1 MIDRYTRP
9 EMGRIW
15 SEQNQ
20 FQKWLEVEI
29 LAAEALAQ
37 LGKVPKAAVAR
48 IKKKARFKLARIRQ
62 IEKEVRH
69 ETIAFLSS
77 VAEFVGDDAR
87 FLHVGMTSSDV
98 MDTALALQL
107 KEAASLLIEDVRE
120 IMRVL
125 RRQAFRYKKIPMIG
139 RTHGVHAEPITFG
152 LKLALWHEEMRRHL
166 ARLEGAAGEISVGKI
181 SGAVGTFAQVSPKV
195 EAYVCRKS
203 GLKPALVSNQII
215 QRDRHAF
222 FFATLAVIASSLEKF
237 AVEIRH
243 LQRTE
248 VREAEEPFSRGQKGS
263 SAMPHK
269 RNPILSENVSGLARL
284 MRAYA
289 LAALE
294 NVPLWHERDIS
305 HSSVERVIAP
315 DATIVLD
322 FMLQRMSY
330 VLKDLCVYPENMRRN
345 LERSGG
351 VIFTERVL
359 LRLVDKGLSR
369 DAAYRMV
376 QRHALKAARDG
387 GDLKRGVSQDPE
399 IRRHLSRRDIEQ
411 IWDLQHYLKNVD
423 LIFNRVF
430 H

>member
-9 EMGRIW
+9 EMARIW
-15 SEQNQ
+15 SERSQ
-20 FQKWLEVEI
+20 FQKWLEIEI
-29 LAAEALAQ
+29 LAAEALAGM
-37 LGKVPKAAVAR
+37 GKVPKRALSRIRRKARFNVAR
-48 IKKKARFKLARIRQ
+48 IRK

-69 ETIAFLSS
+69 EIIAFLSS
-77 VAEFVGDDAR
+77 VAETLGDDAR

-107 KEAASLLIEDVRE
+107 KEAASLLGQDARE
-120 IMRVL
+120 LMRVL
-125 RRQAFRYKKIPMIG
+125 RRQAFKYKRVPMIG

-152 LKLALWHEEMRRHL
+152 LKLALWHDEMRRNL
-166 ARLEGAAGEISVGKI
+166 ARLERAADEVSVGKI
-181 SGAVGTFAQVSPKV
+181 SGAVGTFAQISPKV
-195 EAYVCRKS
+195 EAYVCKKI
-203 GLKPALVSNQII
+203 GLKPAPVSNQII

-248 VREAEEPFSRGQKGS
+248 VMEAEEPFTKGQKGS

-284 MRAYA
+284 MRSYA
-289 LAALE
+289 AAALE

-305 HSSVERVIAP
+305 HSSVERVVAP

-322 FMLQRMSY
+322 FMLRRMTY
-330 VLKDLCVYPENMRRN
+330 ILKELCVYPESMRRN

-351 VIFTERVL
+351 AIFSERVL

-369 DAAYRMV
+369 DVAYRMV
-376 QRHALKAARDG
+376 QRHALKVGKNG
-387 GDLKRGVSQDPE
+387 GDLKRE
-399 IRRHLSRRDIEQ
+399 ILKDREMRRHLSASDIEQ
-411 IWDLQHYLKNVD
+411 IWDLKHYLKNVD
-423 LIFNRVF
+423 FIFNRVF